1 MKRGKDEWLIGK
13 RTRVCIRFWKER
25 ELRKIV
31 LLKIQ
36 YGSGKIR
43 DKRRNIGK
51 LTKFELDFYTFNKE
65 EKIICT
71 V

>member
-1 MKRGKDEWLIGK
+1 MAYWKKDEGVHSILEG
-13 RTRVCIRFWKER
+13 ER

-65 EKIICT
+65 EKIICS

>member
-1 MKRGKDEWLIGK
+1 MAYWKKDEGVHSILEG
-13 RTRVCIRFWKER
+13 ER
-25 ELRKIV
+25 ERRKIV

-65 EKIICT
+65 EKIICS